1 MKTELSTF
9 GGSIFTKNRSADQC
23 QAACAGRKHQLE
35 EGKMDWAKVL
45 LTILGVASKI
55 AIDAM
60 NSVTPKK

>member
-1 MKTELSTF
+1 
-9 GGSIFTKNRSADQC
+9 
-23 QAACAGRKHQLE
+23 
-35 EGKMDWAKVL
+35 MDWAKVL